1 MEKLLTLGIDPLAIV
16 VYLTNAGLLL
26 IVLTKF
32 LYKPVLKIIDDR
44 RDLISNSIDEA
55 QKLKES
61 YAKELKASEEQRE
74 AVEAA
79 LQEELAN
86 LKKFSEEK
94 RAELIADMD
103 KARSDLMQKAQDE
116 IDQKKASL
124 IKDAEKEI
132 KVIMTK
138 VILDIVQN
146 KVPETV
152 IQESVQEA
160 WKQYK

>member
-26 IVLTKF
+26 VVLGRF
-32 LYKPVLKIIDDR
+32 LYKPILKVLDDR
-44 RDLISNSIDEA
+44 RELISNSIEEA
-55 QKLKES
+55 KNLQAS
-61 YAKELKASEEQRE
+61 YEDQLKASENQRKE
-74 AVEAA
+74 AEAA